1 MPSLCYTMP
10 SKFLVPFE
18 LPDYQGIPSST
29 ADPGFVLAYVKH
41 GWWTKHDGVAETD
54 LVLQRPL
61 DGFTEVDRYANPVT
75 ASDTVLGAIEKIQRS
90 LSTLK
95 LTGDVTGTAQYF
107 GGELIIQ
114 TTGGGGIDCTELLNC
129 QVIIDIQGNITGLD
143 TRVSTLEGL
152 PAASILSTDITNW
165 NDAYSWGDHALAG
178 YLTSYTETDPV
189 FTASVAAG
197 ILLADVTNWNTAY
210 GWGNH
215 ASAGY
220 LTTETDPEFAASAA
234 YNIAQTDI
242 DKWTDAYGWGNHAL
256 AGYITAEADT
266 LDTVTTRGNTTTN
279 LITVGGIT
287 ATGVT
292 STIYAGTATRLRTEA
307 NNVVFERLSSSGFMK
322 IYINQTTLSPTAKSY
337 MGFNNAT
344 LNVVLSNEQTSGGL
358 ELRTQDLV
366 RQTIFANGNV
376 AINTTT
382 DSGYKLDVNGSIR
395 AQGIF
400 YGIEIRTGAHAFRD
414 QMYISHTADGWTK
427 QSTYNVAGAHALTF
441 VGDLRFASS
450 AAIKAVFA
458 FNGTYSNNGTIYTGE
473 SSLMK
478 IFTGDAFGNTVGT
491 TNLNNYGV
499 NLMPTLNYTTGTST
513 FTGYYYN
520 PTVTS
525 ATGLTHYAMNL
536 VTGLVKIGN
545 LASASTSMV
554 VADSTGVLS
563 VQSIPVVPTYGF
575 EDVLLNNPVLT
586 GDHTIDGGGFSIF
599 WDSFNKYGAY
609 VAERIDFTV
618 QTPTQSAQMLSVVSG
633 GSTSIGLY
641 TNDTSIGSA
650 GIEVTPAAIYMK
662 TPNYSTG
669 STGDVLTLVDPASGE
684 VEFQTPTGGGIAL
697 TDLSA
702 SAPLQ
707 YNNTTGAFSI
717 TQATTSTDGYL
728 SSTDWNTFNG
738 KQDTLVSGTN
748 IKTINGD
755 SILGSGNELIFE
767 ADRAKY
773 GYEYFTDFMAGL
785 TATNATDGKGF
796 LAIYS
801 GTGTAILPSAVPTVR
816 ATNQQGFL
824 QFATGTTATGYAGI
838 TANNTATNYFI
849 TGGGEMTYTAFVFL
863 PTLSTSVERY
873 RVVLGYGSVT
883 NNNAEANGAFFT
895 YDEGGTSNGSTAS
908 ANWQC
913 ITSASSVRTLTTTTT
928 AVSTSAWVK
937 LTVVIN
943 AAANS
948 VAFYIDNTLVAT
960 HTTNIPTGTSQLIQP
975 KIQIA
980 KTVGTTARSL
990 YADYFGYRQTYTN
1003 AKT

>member
-1 MPSLCYTMP
+1 MP

-54 LVLQRPL
+54 LVLLRPL

-165 NDAYSWGDHALAG
+165 NSAYSWGNHALAG

-189 FTASVAAG
+189 FTVSVAAG

-215 ASAGY
+215 ALAGY
-220 LTTETDPEFAASAA
+220 LTSFSETDPVFSASAA
-234 YNIAQTDI
+234 AGITTTNISNWNT
-242 DKWTDAYGWGNHAL
+242 AYGWGNHAS

-266 LDTVTTRGNTTTN
+266 LNSVTTRGNTTTN

-292 STIYAGTATRLRTEA
+292 STIYAGAATRLRTEA
-307 NNVVFERLSSSGFMK
+307 NNIVFERESSSGFMK
-322 IYINQTTLSPTAKSY
+322 IYINQTTLAATAKSY
-337 MGFNNAT
+337 MGYNNAT
-344 LNVVLSNEQTSGGL
+344 LNVVLSNEHTSGGL

-414 QMYISHTADGWTK
+414 QMYISHTTDGYAK
-427 QSTYNVAGAHALTF
+427 QNTYNAANAYALTF
-441 VGDLRFASS
+441 VGDLRFASN
-450 AAIKAVFA
+450 ATIKSVFA
-458 FNGTYSNNGTIYTGE
+458 FNGTYSNNGTIYHGD

-478 IFTGDAFGNTVGT
+478 LFTGDAFGNTIGAT
-491 TNLNNYGV
+491 GIQGYGV

-513 FTGYYYN
+513 FTGFYYN
-520 PTVTS
+520 PTVT
-525 ATGLTHYAMNL
+525 ATTGLTHYAMNL

-575 EDVLLNNPVLT
+575 EDVLLNNSVLT

-618 QTPTQSAQMLSVVSG
+618 QTPTQSAQMLSIVSG

-650 GIEVTPAAIYMK
+650 GIEVTPAAIYIK
-662 TPNYSTG
+662 TPNYLTG
-669 STGDVLTLVDPASGE
+669 STGDVLTLVDPLSGE
-684 VEFQTPTGGGIAL
+684 VEFQTPTGGSGGIAL

-702 SAPLQ
+702 AAPLQ
-707 YNNTTGAFSI
+707 YNNATGVYSI
-717 TQATTSTDGYL
+717 TQATTSADGYL
-728 SSTDWNTFNG
+728 SSTDWNTFNS
-738 KQDTLVSGTN
+738 KQAALISGTN
-748 IKTINGD
+748 IKSINGD
-755 SILGSGNELIFE
+755 TILGSGNELIFNS
-767 ADRAKY
+767 DRAKY
-773 GYEYFTDFMAGL
+773 GYEHFTDFITPV
-785 TATNATDGKGF
+785 TANNGIDAAYVVF
-796 LAIYS
+796 FS
-801 GTGTAILPSAVPTVR
+801 GTGASVGPSSAPSVRASNQHGFILP
-816 ATNQQGFL
+816 N
-824 QFATGTTATGYAGI
+824 TGTAAGGYAGVYG
-838 TANNTATNYFI
+838 TTTTTNWFLM
-849 TGGGEMTYTAFVFL
+849 GGGAMSFATSIFI
-863 PTLSTSVERY
+863 PTLSTSTERY
-873 RVVLGYGSVT
+873 RIIIGYGSQAT
-883 NNNAEANGAFFT
+883 NAAEANGIFFT
-895 YDEGGTSNGSTAS
+895 YDEGGTQNGSAAS

-913 ITSASSVRTLTTTTT
+913 ITSANNVRTQNTTTVAANNT
-928 AVSTSAWVK
+928 AWQK
-937 LTVVIN
+937 LSIEVN
-943 AAANS
+943 AAGTQ
-948 VAFYIDNTLVAT
+948 VQFLIDNVVVAT
-960 HTTNIPTGTSQLIQP
+960 HTTNIPAGTAQTVTP
-975 KIQIA
+975 KIQIVKA
-980 KTVGTTARSL
+980 VGATSRTF
-990 YADYFGYRQTYTN
+990 YADYLSYRQTYTTV
-1003 AKT
+1003 KT